1 MVFEP
6 NLSTQNPEKE
16 QNKVAKG
23 SLPMPHLQA
32 SFPIGF
38 FQIGFQNPK
47 RFSFGLG
54 SHCNS

>member
-23 SLPMPHLQA
+23 SLPPRAQYEVCHA
-32 SFPIGF
+32 T
-38 FQIGFQNPK
+38 
-47 RFSFGLG
+47 
-54 SHCNS
+54 

>member
-1 MVFEP
+1 MVVR
-6 NLSTQNPEKE
+6 NIQ
-16 QNKVAKG
+16 QA
-23 SLPMPHLQA
+23 MPPLQA